1 MHKNTFFCIKGLQ
14 SGKASGT
21 LVKYKKQIIK
31 LERNQKETEPMKKT
45 IMKLLAVA
53 SIMVMM
59 FAMTSCGGDK
69 LVVVTEA
76 TFPPFDT
83 TDDDGNIVGFDMDL
97 MNAIAEDQ
105 GFEVEYKDIGFDS
118 LIPALEADEA
128 DIIAAGMNSLDP
140 ERQAKVD
147 FTTPYF
153 DSQLVLV
160 VKEDNTTIK
169 GVSDLTSSMKVAGQ
183 IGTTGA
189 DEANALEKDGKI
201 AKAVILDKVSDAMLQ
216 LKNGDVDAIILDKP
230 VTESYIS
237 KQPGVA
243 KIVGSPIGELESYAF
258 AVQKGNEELLDKINT
273 GLKNMIDNGTY
284 DELVEKWF

>member
-1 MHKNTFFCIKGLQ
+1 
-14 SGKASGT
+14 
-21 LVKYKKQIIK
+21 
-31 LERNQKETEPMKKT
+31 MKKT

-59 FAMTSCGGDK
+59 FALTSCGKGDT
-69 LVVVTEA
+69 LLVVTEA

-83 TDDDGNIVGFDMDL
+83 TDDDGNIAGFDMDL

-140 ERQAKVD
+140 DRQKKVD
-147 FTTPYF
+147 FSTPYF

-160 VKEDNTTIK
+160 VADDNTSIN
-169 GVSDLTSSMKVAGQ
+169 SIDDLTSDMKVAGQ

-189 DEANALEKDGKI
+189 DEANALADDGKI

-216 LKNGDVDAIILDKP
+216 LQNGDIDAIILDKP

-258 AVQKGNEELLDKINT
+258 AVQKDNAELLEKINT
-273 GLKNMIDNGTY
+273 GLQNMIDNGTY
-284 DELVEKWF
+284 DKLVAKWF

>member
-1 MHKNTFFCIKGLQ
+1 
-14 SGKASGT
+14 
-21 LVKYKKQIIK
+21 
-31 LERNQKETEPMKKT
+31 MKKT
-45 IMKLLAVA
+45 LMKFAALASVL
-53 SIMVMM
+53 VMM
-59 FAMTSCGGDK
+59 LALTSCGSDDT
-69 LVVVTEA
+69 LLVVTEA

-83 TDDDGNIVGFDMDL
+83 IDDDGNIAGFDMDL

-105 GFEVEYKDIGFDS
+105 GFKVEYKDIGFDS

-147 FTTPYF
+147 FSTPYF

-160 VKEDNTTIK
+160 VADSNTTINS
-169 GVSDLTSSMKVAGQ
+169 VADLKPDMKVAGQ

-216 LKNGDVDAIILDKP
+216 LQNGDIDAIILDKP
-230 VTESYIS
+230 VTESYIA
-237 KQPGVA
+237 KQPGIA

-258 AVQKGNEELLDKINT
+258 AVQKGNEELLEKINT
-273 GLKNMIDNGTY
+273 GLKNMIENGTY
-284 DELVEKWF
+284 DELVAKWF

>member
-1 MHKNTFFCIKGLQ
+1 
-14 SGKASGT
+14 
-21 LVKYKKQIIK
+21 
-31 LERNQKETEPMKKT
+31 MKKNL
-45 IMKLLAVA
+45 MKFAAIA
-53 SIMVMM
+53 SVLVMM
-59 FAMTSCGGDK
+59 FAMTSCGGSDK
-69 LVVVTEA
+69 LLVVTEA

-83 TDDDGNIVGFDMDL
+83 IDDDGNIAGFDMDL

-147 FTTPYF
+147 FSTPYF

-160 VKEDNTTIK
+160 VAESNTTIN
-169 GVSDLTSSMKVAGQ
+169 SIDDLTSDMKVAGQ

-189 DEANALEKDGKI
+189 DEANALAEDGKI

-216 LKNGDVDAIILDKP
+216 LQNGDIDAIILDKP
-230 VTESYIS
+230 VTESYIA
-237 KQPGVA
+237 KQPGIA
-243 KIVGSPIGELESYAF
+243 KIVGSPIGELEAYAF
-258 AVQKGNEELLDKINT
+258 AVQKGNEELLEKINT
-273 GLKNMIDNGTY
+273 GLQNIIDNGTY
-284 DELVEKWF
+284 DELVAKWF

>member
-1 MHKNTFFCIKGLQ
+1 
-14 SGKASGT
+14 
-21 LVKYKKQIIK
+21 
-31 LERNQKETEPMKKT
+31 MKKNL
-45 IMKLLAVA
+45 MKFAAIA
-53 SIMVMM
+53 SVLVMM
-59 FAMTSCGGDK
+59 FAMTSCGGSDK
-69 LVVVTEA
+69 LLVVTEA

-83 TDDDGNIVGFDMDL
+83 IDDDGNIAGFDMDL

-147 FTTPYF
+147 FSIPYF

-160 VKEDNTTIK
+160 VAESNTTIN
-169 GVSDLTSSMKVAGQ
+169 SIDDLTSDMKVAGQ

-189 DEANALEKDGKI
+189 DEANALAEDGKI

-216 LKNGDVDAIILDKP
+216 LQNGDIDAIILDKP
-230 VTESYIS
+230 VTESYIA
-237 KQPGVA
+237 KQPGIA
-243 KIVGSPIGELESYAF
+243 KIVGSPIGELEAYAF
-258 AVQKGNEELLDKINT
+258 AVQKGNEELLEKINT
-273 GLKNMIDNGTY
+273 GLQNIIDNGTY
-284 DELVEKWF
+284 DELVAKWF